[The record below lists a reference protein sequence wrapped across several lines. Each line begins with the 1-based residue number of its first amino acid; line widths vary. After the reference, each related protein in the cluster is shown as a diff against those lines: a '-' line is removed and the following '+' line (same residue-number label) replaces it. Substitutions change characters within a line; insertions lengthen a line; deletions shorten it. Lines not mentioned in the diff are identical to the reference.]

1 MNSKYPGGS
10 GDLTWAFAVNIAN
23 ILNVMGF
30 CSVRICMYVYYVY
43 MYVYK
48 CVYVY
53 LCICACAYMYMNV
66 F

>member
-10 GDLTWAFAVNIAN
+10 GDLAWALAINIAN
-23 ILNVMGF
+23 ILNVMFF
-30 CSVRICMYVYYVY
+30 CSVRICMYV
-43 MYVYK
+43 YVYK

-53 LCICACAYMYMNV
+53 LCICVCAYMSMNV